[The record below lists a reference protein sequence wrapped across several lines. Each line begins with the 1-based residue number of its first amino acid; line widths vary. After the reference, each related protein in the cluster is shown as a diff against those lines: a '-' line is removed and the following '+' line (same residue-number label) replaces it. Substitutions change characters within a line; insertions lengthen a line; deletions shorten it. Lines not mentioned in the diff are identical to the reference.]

1 MQYDEAR
8 VVQAVL
14 AVLQLAAYKEGPLTV
29 SWKNIDFEIM
39 NRLHEL
45 GFIEDPRG
53 KHKSIVFTDAGAEA
67 ARAAA
72 ASLFASP
79 GTTS

>member
-1 MQYDEAR
+1 MQYDESR

-14 AVLQLAAYKEGPLTV
+14 AVLQLTAEKQGPLTV
-29 SWKNIDFEIM
+29 AWKNVDFEIM

-53 KHKSIVFTDAGAEA
+53 KQKSVVFTDVGAEA

-72 ASLFASP
+72 ASLFAAP